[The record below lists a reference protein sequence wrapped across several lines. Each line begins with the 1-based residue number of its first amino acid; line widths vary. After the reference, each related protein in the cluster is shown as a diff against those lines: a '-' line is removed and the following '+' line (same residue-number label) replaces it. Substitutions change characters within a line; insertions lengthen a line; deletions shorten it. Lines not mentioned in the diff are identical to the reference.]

1 MYDSSGWKCLY
12 GFKCL
17 KSAKQ
22 WCLPYSQARICQKA
36 SLLKHLKVKSKH
48 HDHINAPNCFWM
60 QFAGAVLLNMLC
72 KYAQRRM
79 ELGRKMQKNVWRG
92 KKQQRRTRSDL
103 FTPQP
108 LRARLET
115 IKSAIQHIVERKGQT
130 ALVCV
135 GLIMIIWCPH
145 LLCICVNVFHE
156 AVFLGNKDV

>member
-1 MYDSSGWKCLY
+1 MTALDENAYMGSNAWKVYD
-12 GFKCL
+12 
-17 KSAKQ
+17 AKQ
-22 WCLPYSQARICQKA
+22 WCLPYSQARICRKA

-48 HDHINAPNCFWM
+48 HAHINAPNCFWM

-79 ELGRKMQKNVWRG
+79 EFGRKMQKNVWR
-92 KKQQRRTRSDL
+92 KKKEQRRTRSDL
-103 FTPQP
+103 FTLQP

-115 IKSAIQHIVERKGQT
+115 IKSAIQHT
-130 ALVCV
+130 CV

-145 LLCICVNVFHE
+145 LLWICVNVFHE